1 MDLTP
6 DVLRGIEFRR
16 KGRGYDIDDVDAFRE
31 QVEVW
36 VGEAQTR
43 LREAT
48 TKLDEAETRAREA
61 EERSRTNVESGET
74 IQRTLLVAQR
84 TADEAVAEAEEIAG
98 RKVAEAEAE
107 ADRLMSEARTHQ
119 ERAIADAEAEVREA
133 VDLKRAE
140 LLDELTALERIR
152 DALTADVAVLESHI
166 EAQRGRVQDAHD
178 VLGLLLV
185 DPGALAPV
193 ADPALSGAEL
203 PAPPDLIPNA
213 AVEPED
219 LELDGL
225 PDEHQPAADQ
235 EIVAADAGDADP
247 WEAPV
252 SAPSESVFGE
262 TPATPDD
269 DWSTASEDA
278 WADTPPP
285 PPPPPPGLDVDE
297 AAWADAPPPPPPPPP
312 DFDLPGEAGAPE
324 PVPTAEPAA
333 PEAGSAS
340 FGGLSGPAVPEQL
353 PELDEQAEED
363 NPWLAELSD
372 QETDAEDSDRS
383 RFGRRP

>member
-48 TKLDEAETRAREA
+48 TKLDEAEKRAREA
-61 EERSRTNVESGET
+61 EERSRTNVESDET
-74 IQRTLLVAQR
+74 IQRTLLLAQR
-84 TADEAVAEAEEIAG
+84 TADSAVAEAEETAG

-107 ADRLMSEARTHQ
+107 AERLTTEARTHR

-140 LLDELTALERIR
+140 LLDELTALERDR
-152 DALTADVAVLESHI
+152 DALADDVALLETHI
-166 EAQRGRVQDAHD
+166 EAQRGRVQEARD
-178 VLGLLLV
+178 VLGVLLD
-185 DPGALAPV
+185 DPGSLALVTPPTLSATEVPVLAEGTDLAP
-193 ADPALSGAEL
+193 ATE
-203 PAPPDLIPNA
+203 PDYL
-213 AVEPED
+213 ED
-219 LELDGL
+219 L
-225 PDEHQPAADQ
+225 DE
-235 EIVAADAGDADP
+235 ESTTVDAGGADP
-247 WEAPV
+247 WAAPV
-252 SAPSESVFGE
+252 TDSSESVFGE
-262 TPATPDD
+262 THAASDD

-312 DFDLPGEAGAPE
+312 DFDVPGEAAAPA
-324 PVPTAEPAA
+324 PDPAPAPGPTAEPD
-333 PEAGSAS
+333 PETGSAS

-372 QETDAEDSDRS
+372 QETEAENSDKS
-383 RFGRRP
+383 RFGRRH

>member
-31 QVEVW
+31 RVEVW

-48 TKLDEAETRAREA
+48 SKLDEAETRAREA
-61 EERSRTNVESGET
+61 EERSRTNLESGET

-107 ADRLMSEARTHQ
+107 ADRLMSEARSHK
-119 ERAIADAEAEVREA
+119 ERAIEDAEAEVREA

-140 LLDELTALERIR
+140 LVDELTALERIR
-152 DALTADVAVLESHI
+152 DAITADVAVLEGHI

-178 VLGLLLV
+178 VLGVLLV

-193 ADPALSGAEL
+193 GSPALSGAEL
-203 PAPPDLIPNA
+203 PTPPEFTDLTPTA
-213 AVEPED
+213 ADEPED
-219 LELDGL
+219 VEVDGV
-225 PDEHQPAADQ
+225 PGEPEPNVDEGL
-235 EIVAADAGDADP
+235 VAADTGEADP
-247 WEAPV
+247 WAAPL
-252 SAPSESVFGE
+252 SAPDESVFGE
-262 TPATPDD
+262 TPAAPEG
-269 DWSTASEDA
+269 DWSTASDA

-285 PPPPPPGLDVDE
+285 PP
-297 AAWADAPPPPPPPPP
+297 
-312 DFDLPGEAGAPE
+312 
-324 PVPTAEPAA
+324 
-333 PEAGSAS
+333 
-340 FGGLSGPAVPEQL
+340 
-353 PELDEQAEED
+353 
-363 NPWLAELSD
+363 
-372 QETDAEDSDRS
+372 
-383 RFGRRP
+383 

>member
-16 KGRGYDIDDVDAFRE
+16 KGRGYDIDDVDAFRA

-48 TKLDEAETRAREA
+48 SKLDEAETRAREA

-133 VDLKRAE
+133 VDLKRSE

-178 VLGLLLV
+178 VLGVLLV

-193 ADPALSGAEL
+193 TGPALSGAEL
-203 PAPPDLIPNA
+203 PAPPEPPDLTPTA

-219 LELDGL
+219 LEVDGVLD
-225 PDEHQPAADQ
+225 EQEPAADQ
-235 EIVAADAGDADP
+235 EIVAADAGEADP
-247 WEAPV
+247 WAAPV

-262 TPATPDD
+262 TPA
-269 DWSTASEDA
+269 
-278 WADTPPP
+278 
-285 PPPPPPGLDVDE
+285 
-297 AAWADAPPPPPPPPP
+297 AA
-312 DFDLPGEAGAPE
+312 
-324 PVPTAEPAA
+324 
-333 PEAGSAS
+333 
-340 FGGLSGPAVPEQL
+340 
-353 PELDEQAEED
+353 
-363 NPWLAELSD
+363 
-372 QETDAEDSDRS
+372 
-383 RFGRRP
+383 